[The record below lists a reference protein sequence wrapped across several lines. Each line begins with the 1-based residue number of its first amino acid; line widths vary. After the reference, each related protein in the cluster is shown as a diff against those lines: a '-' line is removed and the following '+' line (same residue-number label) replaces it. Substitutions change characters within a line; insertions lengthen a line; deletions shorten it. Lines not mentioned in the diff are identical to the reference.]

1 MSGKEYTTELLK
13 LEDAQIERMEETEEE
28 IILQISL
35 KRKMHN
41 CPRCKAETDQVH
53 DYRIRA
59 VRDLSIRGKPL
70 KLLYRRR
77 RYFCPS
83 CGKRFSEACAFLGK
97 YQRFTYQVTERIMQL
112 LHHRWSMKD
121 IARDTRTSVSGVA
134 RCLALYPQGKPREL
148 PRVLSFDEFK
158 GNANGERFQCI
169 LTAPEERRILDILPD
184 RRGSTIQSYLRSF
197 SNRQDVQYVVM
208 DMNQGYRDIARAFFP
223 QAKIVIDRFHVARY
237 CTWAMDD
244 VRRAVQKHLL
254 PASRKHFKRSRRL
267 LIARRALLS
276 EEDRAAVDVMLHFS
290 ERLYQAY
297 ALKELFFQFMDA
309 KSSSTA
315 AELLS
320 KWFDA
325 YDRLQL
331 PEFSPCRR
339 MLKNWKPYILNAF
352 DCPYSNAFT
361 EGCNNAIKALKRVA
375 FGFRNFSGSIIKV
388 GVITKRKTNDS
399 QTDKVSLTRKHT
411 GGESLVRERVYN
423 RTAEIGRRP
432 D

>member
-13 LEDAQIERMEETEEE
+13 LKDAQIERMEETEEE

-184 RRGSTIQSYLRSF
+184 RKGSTIQSYLRSF

-375 FGFRNFSGSIIKV
+375 FGFRNFSNFRARILQVANPAYPNI
-388 GVITKRKTNDS
+388 
-399 QTDKVSLTRKHT
+399 
-411 GGESLVRERVYN
+411 
-423 RTAEIGRRP
+423 
-432 D
+432 

>member
-13 LEDAQIERMEETEEE
+13 LKDAQIERMEETEEE

-331 PEFSPCRR
+331 PEFSPGRR

-375 FGFRNFSGSIIKV
+375 FGFRNFSNFRARILQVANPAYPNI
-388 GVITKRKTNDS
+388 
-399 QTDKVSLTRKHT
+399 
-411 GGESLVRERVYN
+411 
-423 RTAEIGRRP
+423 
-432 D
+432 

>member
-13 LEDAQIERMEETEEE
+13 LEDAQIKRMEETEEE

-35 KRKMHN
+35 KRKAHI
-41 CPRCKAETDQVH
+41 CPRCKAESDQVH
-53 DYRIRA
+53 DYRIRT

-134 RCLALYPQGKPREL
+134 RCLALYPQGKPSAL

-267 LIARRALLS
+267 LIARRSLLS

-331 PEFSPCRR
+331 HEFSPCRR

-375 FGFRNFSGSIIKV
+375 FGFRNFSNFRARILQIANPAYPN
-388 GVITKRKTNDS
+388 I
-399 QTDKVSLTRKHT
+399 
-411 GGESLVRERVYN
+411 
-423 RTAEIGRRP
+423 
-432 D
+432 

>member
-158 GNANGERFQCI
+158 GNANGERFQSI

-315 AELLS
+315 AKLLS

-375 FGFRNFSGSIIKV
+375 FGFRNFSNFRARILQVANPAYPNI
-388 GVITKRKTNDS
+388 
-399 QTDKVSLTRKHT
+399 
-411 GGESLVRERVYN
+411 
-423 RTAEIGRRP
+423 
-432 D
+432 

>member
-184 RRGSTIQSYLRSF
+184 RRGSTIQSSLRSF

-375 FGFRNFSGSIIKV
+375 FGFRNFSNFRARILQVANPAHPNI
-388 GVITKRKTNDS
+388 
-399 QTDKVSLTRKHT
+399 
-411 GGESLVRERVYN
+411 
-423 RTAEIGRRP
+423 
-432 D
+432 

>member
-184 RRGSTIQSYLRSF
+184 RRGSTIQAYLRSF

-375 FGFRNFSGSIIKV
+375 FGFRNFSNFRARILQVANPAYPNI
-388 GVITKRKTNDS
+388 
-399 QTDKVSLTRKHT
+399 
-411 GGESLVRERVYN
+411 
-423 RTAEIGRRP
+423 
-432 D
+432 

>member
-77 RYFCPS
+77 RYFCPL

-184 RRGSTIQSYLRSF
+184 RKGSTIQSYLRSF

-375 FGFRNFSGSIIKV
+375 FGFRNFSNFRARILQVANPAYPNI
-388 GVITKRKTNDS
+388 
-399 QTDKVSLTRKHT
+399 
-411 GGESLVRERVYN
+411 
-423 RTAEIGRRP
+423 
-432 D
+432 

>member
-184 RRGSTIQSYLRSF
+184 RRGSTIQSYLHSF

-375 FGFRNFSGSIIKV
+375 FGFRNFSNFRARILQVANPAYPNI
-388 GVITKRKTNDS
+388 
-399 QTDKVSLTRKHT
+399 
-411 GGESLVRERVYN
+411 
-423 RTAEIGRRP
+423 
-432 D
+432 

>member
-184 RRGSTIQSYLRSF
+184 GKGSTIQSYLRSF

-375 FGFRNFSGSIIKV
+375 FGFRNFSNFRARILQVANPAHPNI
-388 GVITKRKTNDS
+388 
-399 QTDKVSLTRKHT
+399 
-411 GGESLVRERVYN
+411 
-423 RTAEIGRRP
+423 
-432 D
+432 

>member
-375 FGFRNFSGSIIKV
+375 FGFRNFSNFCARIFQAANPAYPNI
-388 GVITKRKTNDS
+388 
-399 QTDKVSLTRKHT
+399 
-411 GGESLVRERVYN
+411 
-423 RTAEIGRRP
+423 
-432 D
+432 

>member
-77 RYFCPS
+77 RYFCPL

-375 FGFRNFSGSIIKV
+375 FGFRNFSNFRARILQVANPAHPNI
-388 GVITKRKTNDS
+388 
-399 QTDKVSLTRKHT
+399 
-411 GGESLVRERVYN
+411 
-423 RTAEIGRRP
+423 
-432 D
+432 

>member
-13 LEDAQIERMEETEEE
+13 LKDAQIERMEETEEE

-267 LIARRALLS
+267 LIARRASLS
-276 EEDRAAVDVMLHFS
+276 EDDRTIVDVMLHFS
-290 ERLYQAY
+290 ERLYQTY

-352 DCPYSNAFT
+352 DCHYSNAFT

-375 FGFRNFSGSIIKV
+375 FGFRNFSNFRARILQVANPAYPNI
-388 GVITKRKTNDS
+388 
-399 QTDKVSLTRKHT
+399 
-411 GGESLVRERVYN
+411 
-423 RTAEIGRRP
+423 
-432 D
+432 

>member
-41 CPRCKAETDQVH
+41 CPWCKAETDQVH

-184 RRGSTIQSYLRSF
+184 RKGSTIQSYLRSF

-375 FGFRNFSGSIIKV
+375 FGFRNFSNFRARILHVANPAYPNI
-388 GVITKRKTNDS
+388 
-399 QTDKVSLTRKHT
+399 
-411 GGESLVRERVYN
+411 
-423 RTAEIGRRP
+423 
-432 D
+432 

>member
-35 KRKMHN
+35 RRKMHN

-134 RCLALYPQGKPREL
+134 RCLALYPQGKPKEL

-315 AELLS
+315 AKLLF

-361 EGCNNAIKALKRVA
+361 EGCNNAIKALRRVA
-375 FGFRNFSGSIIKV
+375 FGFRHFSNFRARILQVANPAYPNI
-388 GVITKRKTNDS
+388 
-399 QTDKVSLTRKHT
+399 
-411 GGESLVRERVYN
+411 
-423 RTAEIGRRP
+423 
-432 D
+432 

>member
-13 LEDAQIERMEETEEE
+13 LEDAQIERMEETEDE

-148 PRVLSFDEFK
+148 PRVLSVDEFK

-169 LTAPEERRILDILPD
+169 LTAAEERRFLDILPD

-297 ALKELFFQFMDA
+297 ALKEFFFQFMDA

-375 FGFRNFSGSIIKV
+375 FGFRNFSNFRARILQVANPAYPNI
-388 GVITKRKTNDS
+388 
-399 QTDKVSLTRKHT
+399 
-411 GGESLVRERVYN
+411 
-423 RTAEIGRRP
+423 
-432 D
+432 

>member
-1 MSGKEYTTELLK
+1 M
-13 LEDAQIERMEETEEE
+13 
-28 IILQISL
+28 
-35 KRKMHN
+35 
-41 CPRCKAETDQVH
+41 
-53 DYRIRA
+53 
-59 VRDLSIRGKPL
+59 
-70 KLLYRRR
+70 
-77 RYFCPS
+77 
-83 CGKRFSEACAFLGK
+83 
-97 YQRFTYQVTERIMQL
+97 
-112 LHHRWSMKD
+112 
-121 IARDTRTSVSGVA
+121 
-134 RCLALYPQGKPREL
+134 
-148 PRVLSFDEFK
+148 
-158 GNANGERFQCI
+158 
-169 LTAPEERRILDILPD
+169 
-184 RRGSTIQSYLRSF
+184 
-197 SNRQDVQYVVM
+197 VM

-352 DCPYSNAFT
+352 DCHYSNAFT
-361 EGCNNAIKALKRVA
+361 ESCNNAIKALKRVA
-375 FGFRNFSGSIIKV
+375 FGFRNFSNFRARILQAANPAQPSF
-388 GVITKRKTNDS
+388 
-399 QTDKVSLTRKHT
+399 
-411 GGESLVRERVYN
+411 
-423 RTAEIGRRP
+423 
-432 D
+432 

>member
-1 MSGKEYTTELLK
+1 MSTKEYTTELLK
-13 LEDAQIERMEETEEE
+13 LEDARIERMEENESE
-28 IILQISL
+28 IMLQISL
-35 KRKMHN
+35 KRRVHT
-41 CPRCKAETDQVH
+41 CPRCKAETNQVH

-77 RYFCPS
+77 RYFCPA
-83 CGKRFSEACAFLGK
+83 CGKKFSERCAFLGR
-97 YQRFTYQVTERIMQL
+97 YQRFTYQVTDRIMQL
-112 LHHRWSMKD
+112 LQRRWSMKD

-134 RCLALYPQGKPREL
+134 RCLALYPQGKPKEL
-148 PRVLSFDEFK
+148 PPVLSFDEFK

-169 LTAPEERRILDILPD
+169 LTAPQERRILDILPD
-184 RRGSTIQSYLRSF
+184 RKVSTIQSYLRSF
-197 SNRQDVQYVVM
+197 PNRQDVQYVVM
-208 DMNQGYRDIARAFFP
+208 DMNQGYRDIAKFFFP

-244 VRRAVQKHLL
+244 VRREVQKHLM

-276 EEDRAAVDVMLHFS
+276 EDDRAAVDVMLHFS

-375 FGFRNFSGSIIKV
+375 FGFRNFSNFRARILQAA
-388 GVITKRKTNDS
+388 NPA
-399 QTDKVSLTRKHT
+399 HP
-411 GGESLVRERVYN
+411 N
-423 RTAEIGRRP
+423 F
-432 D
+432 

>member
-237 CTWAMDD
+237 CTWVMDD

-375 FGFRNFSGSIIKV
+375 FGFRNFSNFRARILQVANPAYPNI
-388 GVITKRKTNDS
+388 
-399 QTDKVSLTRKHT
+399 
-411 GGESLVRERVYN
+411 
-423 RTAEIGRRP
+423 
-432 D
+432 

>member
-35 KRKMHN
+35 TRKMHN

-83 CGKRFSEACAFLGK
+83 CGKSFSEACAFLGK

-375 FGFRNFSGSIIKV
+375 FGFRNFSNFRARIFQAA
-388 GVITKRKTNDS
+388 NPA
-399 QTDKVSLTRKHT
+399 HP
-411 GGESLVRERVYN
+411 N
-423 RTAEIGRRP
+423 F
-432 D
+432 

>member
-35 KRKMHN
+35 TRKAHI
-41 CPRCKAETDQVH
+41 CPRCKAESDQVH
-53 DYRIRA
+53 DYRIRT

-77 RYFCPS
+77 RYFCPL

-361 EGCNNAIKALKRVA
+361 DGCNNAIKALKRVA
-375 FGFRNFSGSIIKV
+375 FGFRNFSNFPARILQVANPAYPTI
-388 GVITKRKTNDS
+388 
-399 QTDKVSLTRKHT
+399 
-411 GGESLVRERVYN
+411 
-423 RTAEIGRRP
+423 
-432 D
+432 

>member
-77 RYFCPS
+77 RYFCPL

-375 FGFRNFSGSIIKV
+375 FGFRNFSNFRARILQAANPAYPNI
-388 GVITKRKTNDS
+388 
-399 QTDKVSLTRKHT
+399 
-411 GGESLVRERVYN
+411 
-423 RTAEIGRRP
+423 
-432 D
+432 

>member
-169 LTAPEERRILDILPD
+169 LTAPEERRILDILLD

-375 FGFRNFSGSIIKV
+375 FGFRNFSNFRARILQVANPAYPNI
-388 GVITKRKTNDS
+388 
-399 QTDKVSLTRKHT
+399 
-411 GGESLVRERVYN
+411 
-423 RTAEIGRRP
+423 
-432 D
+432 

>member
-375 FGFRNFSGSIIKV
+375 FGFRNFSNFRARILQVENPAHPNI
-388 GVITKRKTNDS
+388 
-399 QTDKVSLTRKHT
+399 
-411 GGESLVRERVYN
+411 
-423 RTAEIGRRP
+423 
-432 D
+432 

>member
-59 VRDLSIRGKPL
+59 VKDLSIRGKPL

-237 CTWAMDD
+237 CTWVMDD

-375 FGFRNFSGSIIKV
+375 FGFRNFSNFRARILQVANPAHPNI
-388 GVITKRKTNDS
+388 
-399 QTDKVSLTRKHT
+399 
-411 GGESLVRERVYN
+411 
-423 RTAEIGRRP
+423 
-432 D
+432 

>member
-13 LEDAQIERMEETEEE
+13 LKDAQIERMEETEEE

-184 RRGSTIQSYLRSF
+184 RKGSTIQSYLRSF

-237 CTWAMDD
+237 CTWAMYD

-375 FGFRNFSGSIIKV
+375 FGFRNFSNFRARILQVANPAHPNI
-388 GVITKRKTNDS
+388 
-399 QTDKVSLTRKHT
+399 
-411 GGESLVRERVYN
+411 
-423 RTAEIGRRP
+423 
-432 D
+432 

>member
-244 VRRAVQKHLL
+244 LRRAVQKYLL

-375 FGFRNFSGSIIKV
+375 FGFRNFSNFRARILQVANPAYPNI
-388 GVITKRKTNDS
+388 
-399 QTDKVSLTRKHT
+399 
-411 GGESLVRERVYN
+411 
-423 RTAEIGRRP
+423 
-432 D
+432 

>member
-13 LEDAQIERMEETEEE
+13 LKDAQIERMEETEEE

-375 FGFRNFSGSIIKV
+375 FGFRHFSNFRARILQVANPAYPNI
-388 GVITKRKTNDS
+388 
-399 QTDKVSLTRKHT
+399 
-411 GGESLVRERVYN
+411 
-423 RTAEIGRRP
+423 
-432 D
+432 

>member
-35 KRKMHN
+35 TRKAHI
-41 CPRCKAETDQVH
+41 CPRCKTETDQVH

-184 RRGSTIQSYLRSF
+184 RKGSTIQSYLRSF
-197 SNRQDVQYVVM
+197 SNQQDVQYVVM

-352 DCPYSNAFT
+352 DCHYSNAFT

-375 FGFRNFSGSIIKV
+375 FGFRNFSNFRARILQVANPAHPNI
-388 GVITKRKTNDS
+388 
-399 QTDKVSLTRKHT
+399 
-411 GGESLVRERVYN
+411 
-423 RTAEIGRRP
+423 
-432 D
+432 

>member
-375 FGFRNFSGSIIKV
+375 FGFRNFSNFRARILQV
-388 GVITKRKTNDS
+388 ANPA
-399 QTDKVSLTRKHT
+399 SLRF
-411 GGESLVRERVYN
+411 
-423 RTAEIGRRP
+423 
-432 D
+432 

>member
-13 LEDAQIERMEETEEE
+13 LKDAQIERMEETEEE

-375 FGFRNFSGSIIKV
+375 FGFRNFSNFRARILQVANPAHPNI
-388 GVITKRKTNDS
+388 
-399 QTDKVSLTRKHT
+399 
-411 GGESLVRERVYN
+411 
-423 RTAEIGRRP
+423 
-432 D
+432 

>member
-13 LEDAQIERMEETEEE
+13 LKDAQIERMEETEEE

-309 KSSSTA
+309 KSSSAA

-375 FGFRNFSGSIIKV
+375 FGFRNFSNFRARILQVANPAQPSF
-388 GVITKRKTNDS
+388 
-399 QTDKVSLTRKHT
+399 
-411 GGESLVRERVYN
+411 
-423 RTAEIGRRP
+423 
-432 D
+432 

>member
-121 IARDTRTSVSGVA
+121 IARDTRTSVSGVV

-315 AELLS
+315 AKLLS

-375 FGFRNFSGSIIKV
+375 FGFRNFSNFRARILQVANPAYPNI
-388 GVITKRKTNDS
+388 
-399 QTDKVSLTRKHT
+399 
-411 GGESLVRERVYN
+411 
-423 RTAEIGRRP
+423 
-432 D
+432 